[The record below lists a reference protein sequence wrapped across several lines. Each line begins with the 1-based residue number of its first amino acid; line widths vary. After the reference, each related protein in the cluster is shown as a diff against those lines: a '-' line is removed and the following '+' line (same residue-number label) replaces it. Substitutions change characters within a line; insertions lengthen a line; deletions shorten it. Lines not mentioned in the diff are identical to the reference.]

1 MEDKNQINFFF
12 RLIGLVALLHIQRY
26 SVIHL
31 TAHMCRRTENE
42 VGPTVGFTRQRHFV
56 GFFNVPVQSRTRD
69 HLFYGCS
76 EKPPHFSGLLR
87 CALVYGG
94 RILTPDPQF
103 ILFFFLLLQRWWQR
117 EHPGQFADAYG
128 TVCEQS
134 RGPGGGAD
142 SWLPGTEEKSRGS
155 PLHDA
160 PKVNQFICVIFL
172 FLRNKTKKE
181 Q

>member
-1 MEDKNQINFFF
+1 
-12 RLIGLVALLHIQRY
+12 
-26 SVIHL
+26 
-31 TAHMCRRTENE
+31 MCRWTEEE
-42 VGPTVGFTRQRHFV
+42 VKLTVGFTRHRHFV
-56 GFFNVPVQSRTRD
+56 GFFNVPDQAPTRD
-69 HLFYGCS
+69 QPFNGYSDKLPY
-76 EKPPHFSGLLR
+76 FSRLLR
-87 CALVYGG
+87 CALGYRGP
-94 RILTPDPQF
+94 ILILNSPGPSY
-103 ILFFFLLLQRWWQR
+103 ILFLLQRWWQG